1 MERRDFE
8 LPDPDWMRDL
18 SHCPLSDRDKELLE
32 KFWTEL
38 ENDRMEHCARCQE
51 TWFDMGLKGGICKRC
66 IARDKNK
73 KEDEP
78 WFFSAEN
85 QLDFGLIPAFLPQL
99 TIVEEMLIARVHVFV
114 NVMQVRGQ
122 QYKYR
127 GHIVHFLRD
136 VGKVYSQLPLLPPEL
151 DVILLRPPTA
161 SEHAHLNRQFRRQF
175 RVRRRCLQEWLNFLS
190 NNHPGYRGITVC
202 QKRMSV
208 LPEDGDVL
216 DQVATAAVTDPLSAN
231 LGNIENDDVEPDE
244 VDQSAVPDLLPE
256 DTEMEAL
263 RSHVLGEERGEHLP
277 VRPSTQH
284 QLEMPDIRR
293 TPINEFNHSQA
304 LLSLAFPTLFPRGQ
318 ADFVEPRLRPI
329 KYADY
334 IQHALRWHDGRFA
347 RHPTFRF
354 VVFNTLMRAQA
365 RAKSSY
371 FVKEY
376 QQRQGLITRDDLLE
390 AFQNPESAEAQQLLN
405 SINRQTAQLRG
416 TRPYWYRKRRE
427 LESYAYNLDCPG
439 AFITFSPADLHW
451 RSLYQ
456 HLPQF
461 QDWQELPEQQR
472 MGMSSKLLR
481 DNPHIAAW
489 HFYRRFGL
497 FRDIVLKQKFNVTDY
512 WNRYE
517 WQGRGSS
524 HCHGLFWMDGAPSVD
539 LENEHLRKEFARI
552 WRFHVTAFN
561 PEPARVRQQGEGNPL
576 AVNPLQHPLTFQW
589 LSQVLNRCQ
598 RHHCSETY
606 CLRKKKGSEEISCR
620 FFFPRDTRDTADVVR
635 RQGQS
640 YFSFEAARNDSLMN
654 HYNRCLSLGWL
665 ANIDISPCT
674 SLQAVI
680 NYAAKY
686 CSKMEKRTDS
696 YASMGRQIL
705 PYVSHQNPLLSFAS
719 RLMNKLLTERDFS
732 GQEIC
737 HVLLNCELQ
746 EGTRVIRAVDCR
758 PYEQQGRSLRLQGDH
773 DDAEVVGIYEKYLS
787 RPPLHEELTYL
798 DFLANWN
805 TSKRDGRKW
814 TRWSRQAK
822 PRVLYYFPRYKSNH
836 QHHQYDDF
844 CRVKL
849 MLAHPHRDPNELRKI
864 NGVEYNSYAS
874 AAEFCYGN
882 HRHPD
887 DYYGTPNAEER
898 RPDPDEFEEEFHEP
912 DLLEE
917 DWLELARQLP
927 DCPPSQEAIDLLGRR
942 DIDIQ
947 YDWTPHVGRYAD
959 PGIVQGDYWRQRIEQ
974 NRLYMDVED
983 MPLEVRDALNPE
995 QRIVYDTF
1003 IGHFQCGSEEQILL
1017 HVDGGGGTGKSYMI
1031 KVLSSHL
1038 QRLAGNRP
1046 SPIWRAAP
1054 TGVASNQIM
1063 GTTLHSLLRLPM
1075 DRAFTE
1081 LSPADANAIQKK
1093 LRDVRYLVI
1102 DEKSMLGLRQLSW
1115 IDKRL
1120 RQVFPA
1126 RAAEFFGGISI
1137 ILVGDFFQLPPIANK
1152 PLYFDGPLK
1161 DLHEVSGQTAYRAFN
1176 HTVFL
1181 KKVQRQQ
1188 GDDQAGFR
1196 LALEE
1201 LRGLKLSIESWK
1213 LLSQRVQVKLSQR
1226 EEDTFDAALRIYS
1239 KKARVN
1245 EYNYEHLVRLKH
1257 PAIQV
1262 MAKNIGNGADKAT
1275 SEQAGNLAGQFPVCI
1290 GARLML
1296 TQNIWQPAGLVN
1308 GAQGTV
1314 YDIGWAPGAD
1324 AHRDPPSVIMMVMDK
1339 YTGPSYLTTD
1349 DGREVVPILPVKR
1362 DFFLGTS
1369 ACTRKQ
1375 FPLMAS
1381 YAITVHKSQSITVD
1395 KMVTDLSERDFQT
1408 GLSYVAVSRVK
1419 MLDGL
1424 MIDAPFERASL
1435 HYEKLPDGKHSSIM
1449 LFTLEALNR
1458 QASGTSKR
1466 TAEQAE
1472 LSPIHR
1478 EGLPLIGLQLRTPIN
1493 PQESILLGTPIA
1505 TSTRAGTPITSRPG
1519 PSIASQ
1525 EGVRLGTPIESPVSS
1540 PSIWPRPARER
1551 HSRPPVQL
1559 QQSAI
1564 ERPVM
1569 ERRDFELPDPDWMRD
1584 LSHCPL
1590 SDRDKELLEKFWT
1603 ELENDRM
1610 EHCARCQET
1619 WFDMGLK
1626 GGICKRCIARD
1637 KNKKEDEPWFFSAEN
1652 QLDFGLIPA
1661 FLPQLTIV
1669 EEMLI
1674 ARVHVFVNVMQVR
1687 GQQYKY
1693 RGHIVHFLR
1702 DVGKV
1707 YSQLPLL
1714 PPELDVILLRPPTA
1728 SEHAHL
1734 NRQFRRQFR
1743 VRRRCLQEWLN
1754 FLSNNHPG
1762 YRGITVC
1769 QKRMSV
1775 LPEDGDV
1782 LDQVATAAVTD
1793 PLSANLGNIENDDVE
1808 PDEVDQ
1814 SAVPDL
1820 LPEDT
1825 EMEALRSHVLGEERG
1840 EHLPVRP
1847 STQHQLE
1854 MPDIRRTPINEF
1866 NHSQALLSL
1875 AFPTLFPR
1883 GQADFV
1889 EPRLRPIKYAD
1900 YIQHALRWHD
1910 GRFARHPTF
1919 RFVVFNTLMRA
1930 QARAKSSYFVKEY
1943 QQRQGLITRDDLLEA
1958 FQNPESAE
1966 AQQLLNS
1973 INRQTAQ
1980 LRGTRP
1986 YWYRKRR
1993 ELESYAYN
2001 LDCPGAFITFSP
2013 ADLHWRSLY
2022 QHLPQ
2027 FQDWQELPE
2036 QQRMGMSS
2044 KLLRDNPHIAAWHF
2058 YRRFGL
2064 FRDIVLKQKF
2074 NVTDYWNRYEWQG
2087 RGSSH
2092 CHGLFWMDGA
2102 PSVDLENEHLRKEF
2116 ARIWRFH
2123 VTAFNPE
2130 PARVR
2135 QQGEVS
2141 AAKYCSKMEKR
2152 TDSYA
2157 SMGRQILPYVSHQ
2170 NPLLSFA
2177 SRLMNKLLTERDFSG
2192 QEICHVLL
2200 NCELQEGTRVIR
2212 AVDCRP
2218 YEQQGRS
2225 LRLQGDHDD
2234 AEVVGIYEKYLS
2246 RPPLHEELTYL
2257 DFLANWNTSKRDG
2270 RKWTRWSRQA
2280 KPRVLYYF
2288 PRYKSNH
2295 QHHQYDD
2302 FCRVKLMLAHPH
2314 RDPNELRKIN
2324 GVEYNSYASAAEFC
2338 YGNHRHPDD
2347 YYGTPNAEERRP
2359 DPDEF
2364 EEEFH
2369 EPDLLEEDWLEL
2381 APASRLPTK
2390 PRGNRSSCEEQ
2401 ILLHVDGGG
2410 GTGKS
2415 YMIKVLSSHLQRLA
2429 GNRPSPI
2436 WRAAPTGV
2444 ASNQIMGTTLHSLLR
2459 LPMDRAF
2466 TELSP
2471 ADANAIQKKLRDVR
2485 YLVID
2490 EKSMLGLR
2498 QLSWIDKRLRQVFPA
2513 RAAEFFGGI
2522 SIILVGDFF
2531 QLPPIANKPLYFDGP
2546 LKDLHEVSGQTAYRA
2561 FNHTVFLK
2569 KVQRQQGDDQA
2580 GFRLALE
2587 ELRGLK
2593 LSIESWKLLS
2603 QRVQVKL
2610 SQREE
2615 DTFDAALRIYSKKAR
2630 VNEYNYEHLVRLKHP
2645 AIQVMA
2651 KNIGN
2656 GADKATSEQAGN
2668 LAGQFPVCIGA
2679 RLMLTQNIW
2688 QPAGLVNGA
2697 QGTVY
2702 DIGWAPGADAHRD
2715 PPSVIMMVMDKYT
2728 GPSYLTT
2735 DDGREVVP
2743 ILPVKRDFFLGTS
2756 ACTRKQFPLMASYAI
2771 TVHKSQSITVDKM
2784 VTDLSERDFQTGLSY
2799 VAVSRVKMLDGLM
2812 IDAPFERASLHYE
2825 KLPDG
2830 KHSSIMLFTLEA
2842 LNRQA
2847 SGTSKRTAEQA
2858 ELSPIHREGLPLIGL
2873 QLRTPINPQESILLG
2888 TPIATS
2894 TRAGTPITSRPGPS
2908 IASQE
2913 GVRLGTPIESPVSS
2927 PSIWPRPAR
2936 ERHSRPPVQLQQSAI
2951 ERPVMERRDFELPDP
2966 DWMRDLSHCPLS
2978 DRDKELLE
2986 KFWTELENDRMEHC
3000 ARCQET
3006 WFDMGLKGG
3015 ICKRCIARDKNKKE
3029 DEPWFF
3035 SAENQL
3041 DFGLI
3046 PAFLPQL
3053 TIVEEMLIARVHVF
3067 VNVMQ
3072 VRGQQYK
3079 YRGHIVHFLRD
3090 VGKVYSQLPLLPPE
3104 LDVILLRPPTASEHA
3119 HLNRQFRRQF
3129 RVRRRC
3135 LQEWLN
3141 FLSNN
3146 HPGYRG
3152 ITVCQKRMSVLP
3164 EDGDVLDQVATA
3176 AVTDPLSANLGNIEN
3191 DDVEPDEVDQ
3201 SAVPDLLPED
3211 TEMEALRSHVLGE
3224 ERGEHLP
3231 VRPST
3236 QHQLEMPDIRRTP
3249 INEFNHSQALLSLA
3263 FPTLFPRGQA
3273 DFVEPRLRPIK
3284 YADYI
3289 QHALRWHDGRFARH
3303 PTFRFVVFN
3312 TLMRAQAR
3320 AKSSYFVKEY
3330 QQRQGLITRDDLLE
3344 AFQNPESA
3352 EAQQLLNSINRQTA
3366 QLRGTRPYWY
3376 RKRRELE
3383 SYAYN
3388 LDCPGAFIT
3397 FSPADLHWRS
3407 LYQHLPQFQD
3417 WQELPEQQRMGMSS
3431 KLLRDNPHIAAWHF
3445 YRRFGLFRDIVLKQ
3459 KFNVTD
3465 YWNRYEW
3472 QGRGS
3477 SHCHGLFWMDGA
3489 PSVDLENEHL
3499 RKEFARIWRFH
3510 VTAFN
3515 PEPARVRQQGEGNPL
3530 AVNPLQHPLTFQ
3542 WLSQVLNRCQRHH
3555 CSETYC
3561 LRKKKG
3567 SEEISCR
3574 FFFPRDTRDTA
3585 DVVRRQGQSYF
3596 SFEAARNDSLMN
3608 HYNRCL
3614 SLGWLANIDISPC
3627 TSLQAVINYAAKYC
3641 SKMEKRTDSYASMGR
3656 QILPYVSHQNP
3667 LLSFASRLMNKLL
3680 TERDFSGQ
3688 EICHVLLNCELQEGT
3703 RVIRAVD
3710 CRPYEQQGR
3719 SLRLQGDHDDAEVVG
3734 IYEKYLSRPP
3744 LHEELTYLDF
3754 LANWNTSKRDGR
3766 KWTRWSRQAK
3776 PRVLYYFPRYKSNHQ
3791 HHQYDDFCRVK
3802 LMLAHPHRDPNEL
3815 RKINGVEY
3823 NSYASAAEF
3832 CYGNHRH
3839 PDDYYGTPNAEER
3852 RPDPDEFEEEFH
3864 EPDLLEE
3871 DWLELARQL
3880 PDCPPSQ
3887 EAIDLLG
3894 RRDIDIQYDWTPHV
3908 GRYADPGIVQGD
3920 YWRQRIEQ
3928 NRLYMDVED
3937 MPLEVRDA
3945 LNPEQ
3950 RIVYDT
3956 FIGHFQ
3962 CGSEEQILLHVDGGG
3977 GTGKSYM
3984 IKVLSSHLQRL
3995 AGNRPS
4001 PIWRAAPTGVAS
4013 NQIMGTTLHSLLRL
4027 PMDRAFTELSP
4038 ADANAIQKKLR
4049 DVRYLVID
4057 EKSMLGLRQLSWIDK
4072 RLRQVFPA
4080 RAAEFFG
4087 GISII
4092 LVGDFFQLPPIANKP
4107 LYFDGPLKDLHEV
4120 SGQTAYRAFNHTV
4133 FLKKVQRQQ
4142 GDDQAGFRLALEEL
4156 RGLKLSIESWKLLS
4170 QRVQVKLS
4178 QREEDTFDAA
4188 LRIYSKKARVNEY
4201 NYEHL
4206 VRLKHPAI
4214 QVMAKNIGNGAD
4226 KATSEQAGN
4235 LAGQFPVCIGARLM
4249 LTQNIWQ
4256 PAGLVNGAQGT
4267 VYDIGWAPGADAH
4280 RDPPSVI
4287 MMVMDKYTGPSY
4299 LTTDDGREVVPIL
4312 PVKRDFF
4319 LGTSACTRK
4328 QFPLMASYAIT
4339 VHKSQS
4345 ITVDKMVTDL
4355 SERDFQTG
4363 LSYVAVSRV
4372 KMLDGLMIDAPFE
4385 RASLHYEKL
4394 PDGKHSSI
4402 MLFTLEALMD
4412 SLNLIYYY
4420 SALRILIC
4428 KSYKSA
4434 FATSIRDY
4442 IRIFGKQII
4451 LSKKQ
4456 VKRYEKSFRDL
4467 SPICDRN
4474 VIRDLQPS
4482 SQDPAIPHLH
4492 LRLDSILC
4500 LCCDDQQRPCTTTDS

>member
-1449 LFTLEALNR
+1449 LFTLEALQESLIDKMAANNEGPIVAPDEDVQDDR
-1458 QASGTSKR
+1458 DSSIGYDATSSTASLSSSILDFRHENGR
-1466 TAEQAE
+1466 TYHAYKD
-1472 LSPIHR
+1472 
-1478 EGLPLIGLQLRTPIN
+1478 GK
-1493 PQESILLGTPIA
+1493 SILLGTPIA

-2135 QQGEVS
+2135 QQGE
-2141 AAKYCSKMEKR
+2141 AKYCSKMEKR

-2157 SMGRQILPYVSHQ
+2157 SLGRQILPNVSHQ

-2257 DFLANWNTSKRDG
+2257 DFLANWNTSNRDG

-2288 PRYKSNH
+2288 PRYKSNP
-2295 QHHQYDD
+2295 QHHQYDG

-2381 APASRLPTK
+2381 ARQLPDCPPSQEAIDLLGRRDIDIQYDWTPHVGRYADPGIVQGDYWRQRIEQNRLYMDVEDMSLEVRDTLNSEQ
-2390 PRGNRSSCEEQ
+2390 RIVYDTFIGHFQCGSEEQ

-2415 YMIKVLSSHLQRLA
+2415 YMVKVLSSHLQRLA

-2459 LPMDRAF
+2459 LPVDRAF

-2471 ADANAIQKKLRDVR
+2471 ADANAVQNKLRDVR

-2842 LNRQA
+2842 LNLAPGGYVEIQEIDVMMKADDGTLGDDSAIMKWSNLLNEASVKLQQA
-2847 SGTSKRTAEQA
+2847 YKKIDEFKDMMAEA
-2858 ELSPIHREGLPLIGL
+2858 GFTEIVDMRFKWPTNHWPKDKKYKELGVWNNENIAIAL
-2873 QLRTPINPQESILLG
+2873 ESL
-2888 TPIATS
+2888 TIAPF
-2894 TRAGTPITSRPGPS
+2894 TRA
-2908 IASQE
+2908 
-2913 GVRLGTPIESPVSS
+2913 
-2927 PSIWPRPAR
+2927 
-2936 ERHSRPPVQLQQSAI
+2936 
-2951 ERPVMERRDFELPDP
+2951 
-2966 DWMRDLSHCPLS
+2966 
-2978 DRDKELLE
+2978 
-2986 KFWTELENDRMEHC
+2986 
-3000 ARCQET
+3000 
-3006 WFDMGLKGG
+3006 
-3015 ICKRCIARDKNKKE
+3015 
-3029 DEPWFF
+3029 
-3035 SAENQL
+3035 
-3041 DFGLI
+3041 
-3046 PAFLPQL
+3046 
-3053 TIVEEMLIARVHVF
+3053 
-3067 VNVMQ
+3067 
-3072 VRGQQYK
+3072 
-3079 YRGHIVHFLRD
+3079 
-3090 VGKVYSQLPLLPPE
+3090 
-3104 LDVILLRPPTASEHA
+3104 
-3119 HLNRQFRRQF
+3119 
-3129 RVRRRC
+3129 
-3135 LQEWLN
+3135 
-3141 FLSNN
+3141 
-3146 HPGYRG
+3146 
-3152 ITVCQKRMSVLP
+3152 
-3164 EDGDVLDQVATA
+3164 
-3176 AVTDPLSANLGNIEN
+3176 
-3191 DDVEPDEVDQ
+3191 
-3201 SAVPDLLPED
+3201 
-3211 TEMEALRSHVLGE
+3211 
-3224 ERGEHLP
+3224 
-3231 VRPST
+3231 
-3236 QHQLEMPDIRRTP
+3236 
-3249 INEFNHSQALLSLA
+3249 
-3263 FPTLFPRGQA
+3263 
-3273 DFVEPRLRPIK
+3273 
-3284 YADYI
+3284 
-3289 QHALRWHDGRFARH
+3289 
-3303 PTFRFVVFN
+3303 
-3312 TLMRAQAR
+3312 
-3320 AKSSYFVKEY
+3320 
-3330 QQRQGLITRDDLLE
+3330 
-3344 AFQNPESA
+3344 
-3352 EAQQLLNSINRQTA
+3352 
-3366 QLRGTRPYWY
+3366 
-3376 RKRRELE
+3376 
-3383 SYAYN
+3383 
-3388 LDCPGAFIT
+3388 
-3397 FSPADLHWRS
+3397 
-3407 LYQHLPQFQD
+3407 
-3417 WQELPEQQRMGMSS
+3417 
-3431 KLLRDNPHIAAWHF
+3431 
-3445 YRRFGLFRDIVLKQ
+3445 
-3459 KFNVTD
+3459 
-3465 YWNRYEW
+3465 
-3472 QGRGS
+3472 
-3477 SHCHGLFWMDGA
+3477 HG
-3489 PSVDLENEHL
+3489 
-3499 RKEFARIWRFH
+3499 
-3510 VTAFN
+3510 
-3515 PEPARVRQQGEGNPL
+3515 
-3530 AVNPLQHPLTFQ
+3530 
-3542 WLSQVLNRCQRHH
+3542 
-3555 CSETYC
+3555 
-3561 LRKKKG
+3561 
-3567 SEEISCR
+3567 
-3574 FFFPRDTRDTA
+3574 
-3585 DVVRRQGQSYF
+3585 
-3596 SFEAARNDSLMN
+3596 
-3608 HYNRCL
+3608 
-3614 SLGWLANIDISPC
+3614 
-3627 TSLQAVINYAAKYC
+3627 
-3641 SKMEKRTDSYASMGR
+3641 
-3656 QILPYVSHQNP
+3656 
-3667 LLSFASRLMNKLL
+3667 
-3680 TERDFSGQ
+3680 
-3688 EICHVLLNCELQEGT
+3688 
-3703 RVIRAVD
+3703 
-3710 CRPYEQQGR
+3710 
-3719 SLRLQGDHDDAEVVG
+3719 
-3734 IYEKYLSRPP
+3734 
-3744 LHEELTYLDF
+3744 
-3754 LANWNTSKRDGR
+3754 
-3766 KWTRWSRQAK
+3766 
-3776 PRVLYYFPRYKSNHQ
+3776 
-3791 HHQYDDFCRVK
+3791 
-3802 LMLAHPHRDPNEL
+3802 
-3815 RKINGVEY
+3815 
-3823 NSYASAAEF
+3823 
-3832 CYGNHRH
+3832 
-3839 PDDYYGTPNAEER
+3839 
-3852 RPDPDEFEEEFH
+3852 
-3864 EPDLLEE
+3864 
-3871 DWLELARQL
+3871 
-3880 PDCPPSQ
+3880 
-3887 EAIDLLG
+3887 
-3894 RRDIDIQYDWTPHV
+3894 
-3908 GRYADPGIVQGD
+3908 
-3920 YWRQRIEQ
+3920 
-3928 NRLYMDVED
+3928 
-3937 MPLEVRDA
+3937 
-3945 LNPEQ
+3945 
-3950 RIVYDT
+3950 
-3956 FIGHFQ
+3956 
-3962 CGSEEQILLHVDGGG
+3962 
-3977 GTGKSYM
+3977 
-3984 IKVLSSHLQRL
+3984 
-3995 AGNRPS
+3995 
-4001 PIWRAAPTGVAS
+4001 
-4013 NQIMGTTLHSLLRL
+4013 
-4027 PMDRAFTELSP
+4027 
-4038 ADANAIQKKLR
+4038 
-4049 DVRYLVID
+4049 
-4057 EKSMLGLRQLSWIDK
+4057 
-4072 RLRQVFPA
+4072 
-4080 RAAEFFG
+4080 
-4087 GISII
+4087 
-4092 LVGDFFQLPPIANKP
+4092 
-4107 LYFDGPLKDLHEV
+4107 
-4120 SGQTAYRAFNHTV
+4120 
-4133 FLKKVQRQQ
+4133 
-4142 GDDQAGFRLALEEL
+4142 
-4156 RGLKLSIESWKLLS
+4156 
-4170 QRVQVKLS
+4170 
-4178 QREEDTFDAA
+4178 
-4188 LRIYSKKARVNEY
+4188 
-4201 NYEHL
+4201 
-4206 VRLKHPAI
+4206 
-4214 QVMAKNIGNGAD
+4214 
-4226 KATSEQAGN
+4226 
-4235 LAGQFPVCIGARLM
+4235 
-4249 LTQNIWQ
+4249 
-4256 PAGLVNGAQGT
+4256 
-4267 VYDIGWAPGADAH
+4267 
-4280 RDPPSVI
+4280 
-4287 MMVMDKYTGPSY
+4287 
-4299 LTTDDGREVVPIL
+4299 
-4312 PVKRDFF
+4312 
-4319 LGTSACTRK
+4319 
-4328 QFPLMASYAIT
+4328 
-4339 VHKSQS
+4339 
-4345 ITVDKMVTDL
+4345 
-4355 SERDFQTG
+4355 
-4363 LSYVAVSRV
+4363 
-4372 KMLDGLMIDAPFE
+4372 
-4385 RASLHYEKL
+4385 
-4394 PDGKHSSI
+4394 
-4402 MLFTLEALMD
+4402 
-4412 SLNLIYYY
+4412 
-4420 SALRILIC
+4420 
-4428 KSYKSA
+4428 
-4434 FATSIRDY
+4434 
-4442 IRIFGKQII
+4442 
-4451 LSKKQ
+4451 
-4456 VKRYEKSFRDL
+4456 
-4467 SPICDRN
+4467 
-4474 VIRDLQPS
+4474 
-4482 SQDPAIPHLH
+4482 
-4492 LRLDSILC
+4492 
-4500 LCCDDQQRPCTTTDS
+4500 